1 MLLIGLKEI
10 TTGTGTSEN
19 DYSQVSHQ
27 RTDIIAGSPTDTA
40 ESLSQLYH
48 AMVSKAEKSRKE
60 LDKIDDEMSWR
71 EVPNDEYERIEAKCD
86 ELRKDLAILKYSRVL
101 IIEGTIL
108 K

>member
-10 TTGTGTSEN
+10 TTSTGTSEN

-40 ESLSQLYH
+40 ETLSQLYH
-48 AMVSKAEKSRKE
+48 ALVSKAEKSYKE
-60 LDKIDDEMSWR
+60 LDIIDDEMSWR
-71 EVPNDEYERIEAKCD
+71 KLSNDEYERIEKKCD
-86 ELRKDLAILKYSRVL
+86 ELRKDLEILKYSRVL
-101 IIEGTIL
+101 IIEGIIL